1 MTQNTGFIRRSRPA
15 HDGFMRC
22 GPPRGTVRVDGR
34 ARGPSTIM
42 KRINLL
48 ALALA
53 AAAAPLCIV
62 LSAKA
67 DLAQQTGGPP
77 VVTIRSQGGQI
88 IVRSGEPDGIVR
100 VPGNAP
106 GVQMSHFNVNAQE
119 IRMVFPGERGQAGGG
134 AHGGRHPYSFP
145 SRPFNVPNLN
155 EGPHGVAIVN
165 PGNDLTVGV
174 PNKTEAMF
182 INAGPSPV
190 TMEQTHGPFVIFG
203 QGDIA
208 LHGVQGRGWV
218 RTPAGNIEITN
229 PSGALRL
236 ETATGRIVMH
246 SGEALGS
253 ADILS
258 QNGDVEW
265 TINGVGGGPYRI
277 RAGNGIVRLFV
288 RPGIGVNIDASSD
301 MGTVVNNLDPGMAEV
316 SLARPHALSLTI
328 GGGGAEI
335 TVHSLGA
342 TIIVAPA
349 P

>member
-1 MTQNTGFIRRSRPA
+1 MHRTGLIRRSRPV
-15 HDGFMRC
+15 HHGLMRWV
-22 GPPRGTVRVDGR
+22 PLRGTVRVDGR

-88 IVRSGEPDGIVR
+88 TVRSGEPDGIVR

-106 GVQMSHFNVNAQE
+106 GVQMSHFNVSAQE
-119 IRMVFPGERGQAGGG
+119 IRMVFPGERGQAGGNR
-134 AHGGRHPYSFP
+134 GGRRPYSFP
-145 SRPFNVPNLN
+145 ARPFNVPNLN

-218 RTPAGNIEITN
+218 RTPAGNMDIRD

-236 ETATGRIVMH
+236 ETATGRIAMQ
-246 SGEALGS
+246 SGAALDR
-253 ADILS
+253 AEIYS

-265 TINGVGGGPYRI
+265 TINGAGSGPYRI
-277 RAGNGIVRLFV
+277 IAGSGIVRLFV

-301 MGTVVNNLDPGMAEV
+301 TGTVVNNLGPGIADV
-316 SLARPHALSLTI
+316 SLARPHALSLTM

-335 TVHSLGA
+335 TVHSVGA
-342 TIIVAPA
+342 TVIIAPS